1 MWKMI
6 PIIKEYAINEWMPIP
21 ALKSNERTERQ
32 CKKIS
37 DLKDNP
43 NNEWQH
49 HPQEQFALVFQ
60 IILYKYDIVEIERT

>member
-1 MWKMI
+1 MKDDSYNQRICNQWMNANPGIEKQWK
-6 PIIKEYAINEWMPIP
+6 NW
-21 ALKSNERTERQ
+21 
-32 CKKIS
+32 KKIS